1 MPESGDVLYNL
12 TNSLIYYLEN
22 KVLLKS
28 SVSKTLKAW
37 YVSPA
42 LQVILDFPDDLGEL
56 ALPTLALQ
64 WVSNPGTAPVFYGN
78 SQGNDYSFILWGF
91 SGGETTEAK
100 NKVQRDKLI
109 GDISSLLENASISV
123 YSWNGVTRGSEIGAG
138 QVIGRVSPQSLPKS
152 GQTEADKYRFS
163 IGFSVRL
170 FEQNV

>member
-12 TNSLIYYLEN
+12 TNSLIYFLEN

-37 YVSPA
+37 YVSPT
-42 LQVILDFPDDLGEL
+42 LQIILDFPDDLGGL
-56 ALPTLALQ
+56 ALPTLALK
-64 WVSNPGTAPVFYGN
+64 WVNNPGTAPEFYGGY
-78 SQGNDYSFILWGF
+78 QGNDYAFMLWGF

-109 GDISSLLENASISV
+109 GDSFSLLEGASIPI
-123 YSWNGVTRGSEIGAG
+123 YSWNGSARGAEIGAG
-138 QVIGRVSPQSLPKS
+138 QVIGKVSAQSLPKS

-163 IGFSVRL
+163 VGFSVRL

>member
-1 MPESGDVLYNL
+1 MPESGDTLYNL

-22 KVLLKS
+22 QVLKKDTTSKS
-28 SVSKTLKAW
+28 LKAW
-37 YVSPA
+37 YANPV
-42 LQVILDFPDDLGEL
+42 LHIILEFPDDLGDL
-56 ALPTLALQ
+56 DLPTLALE
-64 WVSNPGTAPVFYGN
+64 WVNNPSGQVFYGD

-91 SGGETTEAK
+91 SGGETTETK

-109 GDISSLLENASISV
+109 GDTASLLENASIPV

-138 QVIGRVSPQSLPKS
+138 QIVGRISPQSLPKS